1 MSAGRNRSPSPEA
14 GFTIIETLVALF
26 VFAVAAIA
34 LMQMQTQSVDTFSE
48 VETRA
53 LADIVAENQ
62 LVDVIA
68 RRGAP
73 ALGMQEGETQ
83 LGGRTWRWRI
93 DVMATDDPSTLRLRA
108 SVFAPGRGEAVADV
122 SAYKIASAS

>member
-1 MSAGRNRSPSPEA
+1 MSTGRNEPPSPAA

-26 VFAVAAIA
+26 VFAVAAMA
-34 LMQMQTQSVDTFSE
+34 LMQMQTQSIDTFSE

-53 LADIVAENQ
+53 LASIVAENQ

-73 ALGMQEGETQ
+73 ALGKQEGEAQ
-83 LGGRTWRWRI
+83 LGGRAWRWRI
-93 DVMATDDPSTLRLRA
+93 DVLRTDDPSTLRLRA
-108 SVFAPGRGEAVADV
+108 SVFAAGRGEAVADV
-122 SAYKIASAS
+122 SAYTIASAS